1 MNFFV
6 IDPISYRVI
15 KEQLTATRIQKNVTD
30 KYGPGSSASMFS
42 AIIPPKTAEIPTM
55 TSIT

>member
-1 MNFFV
+1 MN
-6 IDPISYRVI
+6 SYCIIIII
-15 KEQLTATRIQKNVTD
+15 KKKLTATRIQKNVTD
-30 KYGPGSSASMFS
+30 KYGPGSRASIFS